1 MGMYKAEMELAQSCD
16 QSHQVV
22 IVDGPLEDI
31 RYEQTSAYF
40 TAIFKVVKTIY
51 HSDVS
56 TYI

>member
-31 RYEQTSAYF
+31 RYEQTSADR
-40 TAIFKVVKTIY
+40 KSVV
-51 HSDVS
+51 
-56 TYI
+56 